1 MSDKYLIVG
10 LGNPGREYRLNRH
23 NLGFMILD
31 RLVEHHKLLP
41 FTKRQGKALITSGVI
56 GGVSVILAKPQTY
69 MNLSGEAVGSLMR
82 FYEIPARQ
90 LLVCCDDLDLP
101 VGTLRLRPRGT
112 AGGQKGLKSIVQTL
126 GTDLFPRL
134 RIGIGRPP
142 GRMGPSGHVLQDFT
156 EEEMDLIN
164 LALDRAV
171 PAIETFLT
179 GGVVLAMSRYN
190 GPATRADA
198 LPKSHL
204 PPSESESEE

>member
-1 MSDKYLIVG
+1 VSDKFLIVG

-41 FTKRQGKALITSGVI
+41 FTKRQGKALITTGLI
-56 GGVSVILAKPQTY
+56 AGVSVLLAKPQTY
-69 MNLSGEAVGSLMR
+69 MNLSGEAVASLMR

-112 AGGQKGLKSIVQTL
+112 AGGQKGLKSIVQNL

-142 GRMGPSGHVLQDFT
+142 GQHTATGHVLQDFT
-156 EEEMDLIN
+156 EDELELIN
-164 LALDRAV
+164 LAVDRAV
-171 PAIETFLT
+171 PAIETFLKD
-179 GGVVLAMSRYN
+179 GVVLAMSRFN
-190 GPATRADA
+190 GPATREDA
-198 LPKSHL
+198 PKSQ
-204 PPSESESEE
+204 PPTSESEE